1 MPGCSRR
8 EFLEMV
14 STGAAV
20 AALAAP
26 SQLHAERK
34 PKERGISRSILK
46 RINGRTFPSVFQ
58 AWNRADNLRGE
69 DELTTVARHDLLFH
83 GVGFF
88 GLRWDHR
95 YAGLARK
102 FRKETI
108 PLALARRKKLL
119 DKNPNMIVLAE
130 IRYRDASARW
140 FPPGHKWW
148 RRGKDQKVMPG
159 WSEGGHLQMD
169 FSDATYRGH
178 VAVRAAAA
186 VTTGV
191 VDGVMLDWWRDDD
204 DRLALVKLV
213 RAAIGPEALILVNP
227 NDRTTPGTAEFINGY
242 FMECC
247 VSRTPEQWTKIARTL
262 AWAEKN
268 LRKPRINCLETWYHK
283 SRDDLNLMR
292 AATTLSLTHSDGYCL
307 FSDPNPLPS
316 GDHLHNWYAFWN
328 KSLGK
333 PTGPGRTGRDGSTRR
348 EFDKGTV
355 IYNPMGNK
363 TVTATFSKNRTSL
376 SSLTTARNHKINSC
390 DGDILLLKAPRAA
403 GQTPPVRTARSIGS
417 T

>member
-204 DRLALVKLV
+204 DRLELVKLV
-213 RAAIGPEALILVNP
+213 RSAIGPEALILVNP

-268 LRKPRINCLETWYHK
+268 LRKPRINCLETWYHA
-283 SRDDLNLMR
+283 SRRDLPLMR
-292 AATTLSLTHSDGYCL
+292 ATTALALTHSDGYCL
-307 FSDPNPLPS
+307 FSDPNPLPTP
-316 GDHLHNWYAFWN
+316 DHRHDWYPFWE
-328 KSLGK
+328 KGLGR
-333 PTGPGRTGRDGSTRR
+333 PTGPARARPDGVVLRPFS
-348 EFDKGTV
+348 EGWAA
-355 IYNPMGNK
+355 YNPMGGREA
-363 TVTATFSKNRTSL
+363 TVSFPEPVTSRATGRRSRTHRL
-376 SSLTTARNHKINSC
+376 AAP
-390 DGDILLLKAPRAA
+390 DGDLFLR
-403 GQTPPVRTARSIGS
+403 TPGKFTRHSPTGEGGPGG
-417 T
+417 